1 LHEPRISGRKFA
13 GALAAA
19 AVLYFGLGALFHYVV
34 LPEEPPPEWASA
46 RSGFS
51 FETPTGERFRL
62 IHGPIETRG
71 AYSEAHFDLVP
82 GGHAARAH
90 IHPHQEERFEVLSG
104 SLTALVG
111 DEERVISAGET
122 LIVPAGTPHQPFNRG
137 DVEMRSIA
145 RITPAGKLGLF
156 FGQLSGFG
164 FKPSFL
170 QMMLFV
176 QAYDVYPATPPP
188 AVVRAM
194 SFLLAPTARLLGY
207 RSFYPEYAKRFLGSA
222 AQQGAAADA
231 PPPRGLPGLPAGGRP
246 GEW

>member
-1 LHEPRISGRKFA
+1 MQGRRIAGRRVA

-19 AVLYFGLGALFHYVV
+19 AVLYFGLGTLFHYVV
-34 LPEEPPPEWASA
+34 FPEEEPPAWAFA
-46 RSGFS
+46 RSGHS

-62 IHGPIETRG
+62 IRGSIETG
-71 AYSEAHFDLVP
+71 GEFSEAHFDLVP

-90 IHPHQEERFEVLSG
+90 IHPHQEERFDVLSG

-111 DEERVISAGET
+111 DQERVVLPGDT
-122 LIVPAGTPHQPFNRG
+122 LVVPPGTPHQPFNRG

-156 FGQLSGFG
+156 FGQLSGLG

-188 AVVRAM
+188 AVVRVI
-194 SFLLAPTARLLGY
+194 SFLLAPTARLVGY
-207 RSFYPEYAKRFLGSA
+207 RSFYPQYAKRFLGPA
-222 AQQGAAADA
+222 AQQGAAADE
-231 PPPRGLPGLPAGGRP
+231 PQRVPIDR
-246 GEW
+246 